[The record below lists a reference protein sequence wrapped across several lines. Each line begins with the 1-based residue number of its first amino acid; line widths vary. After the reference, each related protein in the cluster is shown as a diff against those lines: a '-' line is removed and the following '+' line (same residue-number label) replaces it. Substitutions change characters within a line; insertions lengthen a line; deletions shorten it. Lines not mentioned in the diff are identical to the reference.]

1 MEHAGVNM
9 LKVSKR
15 HFSVATPYCKQ
26 QHRLNVPSVVITLS
40 SEKLDRFIFKS
51 PTKATFSIYC
61 SRRVSGVS
69 QPGQKQA
76 TFFLGAGGLVSD
88 MEASMYPKVFKT
100 KKNYHKQKETTPTLG
115 SSSL

>member
-76 TFFLGAGGLVSD
+76 TFFFGCGWFGFRHGSKYV
-88 MEASMYPKVFKT
+88 PKGIQNQ
-100 KKNYHKQKETTPTLG
+100 KKLP
-115 SSSL
+115 